1 MKSISLLKRYAKMSG
16 DKKIRLGLTLS
27 QAVRKV
33 RQDGI
38 NAAQQKTTKRLKEL
52 AKIDLEKYF

>member
-1 MKSISLLKRYAKMSG
+1 MSG

-38 NAAQQKTTKRLKEL
+38 NAVKKLHGKRPGTTS
-52 AKIDLEKYF
+52 

>member
-27 QAVRKV
+27 ATVRKV

-38 NAAQQKTTKRLKEL
+38 NAAKQTHGKRPRTTPKRTCN
-52 AKIDLEKYF
+52 Y

>member
-1 MKSISLLKRYAKMSG
+1 MSG

>member
-1 MKSISLLKRYAKMSG
+1 MKSDSILLKNYAKMSG

-27 QAVRKV
+27 QTVRKV

-38 NAAQQKTTKRLKEL
+38 NAAKQLYGKRPRTTS
-52 AKIDLEKYF
+52 